1 MTKTLHTWLA
11 AAALCAAQASLA
23 QAPVSPHIL
32 AAAAATQRVDISATV
47 AQSMASDA
55 LREPR
60 GSYALGN
67 GSELHVSARGRR
79 LIASLDDRSAMPLFA
94 SGPNQFASADGAM
107 RVQFHAHDN
116 GNVTG
121 LTMTLQRAAK

>member
-1 MTKTLHTWLA
+1 MTKTLQTLLGT
-11 AAALCAAQASLA
+11 AALCLAQASLA

-32 AAAAATQRVDISATV
+32 AAAAATQRVDISASV
-47 AQSMASDA
+47 AQSMASEA
-55 LREPR
+55 LREYR

-79 LIASLDDRSAMPLFA
+79 LMASLDDRPAVQLVA
-94 SGPNQFASADGAM
+94 VGPNQFASVDGAM

-121 LTMTLQRAAK
+121 LAMSLQRAAP